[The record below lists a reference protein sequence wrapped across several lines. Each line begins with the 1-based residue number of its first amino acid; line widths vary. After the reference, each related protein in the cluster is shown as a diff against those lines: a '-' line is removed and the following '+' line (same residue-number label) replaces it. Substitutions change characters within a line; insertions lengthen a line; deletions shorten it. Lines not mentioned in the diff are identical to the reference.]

1 MSEIEEKIIEVTLQ
15 PSTQRVQT
23 DTIRVHSIGLFTPSS
38 SPTSHSLRTRIRRLF
53 SSFSSSASSCLFSFS
68 PRLLPLGPPLLR
80 GQNSWYLQHWEGPW
94 LGLKFYVTRN
104 VRY

>member
-1 MSEIEEKIIEVTLQ
+1 MSEIEEKIIGVTLQ

-53 SSFSSSASSCLFSFS
+53 SSFL
-68 PRLLPLGPPLLR
+68 LLPLLVFSPFLLGFFLLVLLFFVAR
-80 GQNSWYLQHWEGPW
+80 TVGIYSIGKDHG
-94 LGLKFYVTRN
+94 
-104 VRY
+104 